1 MKESYWGYLILVLGI
16 FVLVI
21 MIAMMNLST
30 TNEEDYYLAQEI
42 MESAM
47 IDSVDYAAYRSTGD
61 IRIIKEKFVETFIRR
76 FAESATK
83 DTTYK
88 IEFYNIYEYP
98 PLASIKI
105 STAAG
110 DVTIASGSSASFSV
124 INTLTGTLES
134 KFYRN

>member
-21 MIAMMNLST
+21 MIAIQNMST
-30 TNEEDYYLAQEI
+30 TQEEDYYLAQEI
-42 MESAM
+42 MEAAM
-47 IDSVDYAAYRSTGD
+47 VDAVDYAAYRSSGD
-61 IRIIKEKFVETFIRR
+61 IRIIKEKFVETFVRR

-83 DTTYK
+83 NTTYK
-88 IEFYNIYEYP
+88 IEFYNIYENP

-105 STAAG
+105 SSATG
-110 DVTIASGSSASFSV
+110 NVTIASGSSASFSV

>member
-1 MKESYWGYLILVLGI
+1 MKETYWGYLIFALGV

-21 MIAMMNLST
+21 MIAMQNLST
-30 TNEEDYYLAQEI
+30 TQEEDYYLAQEI
-42 MESAM
+42 MQSSM
-47 IDSVDYAAYRSTGD
+47 IDAVDYTAYRKNGD
-61 IRIIKEKFVETFIRR
+61 IRIIKEKFVESFARR
-76 FAESATK
+76 FAENASK

-105 STAAG
+105 STASG
-110 DVTIASGSSASFSV
+110 DVTIASGNSASFSV
-124 INTLTGTLES
+124 INTLSGTLES

>member
-1 MKESYWGYLILVLGI
+1 MKESYWGYMILVLGI

-21 MIAMMNLST
+21 MIAMQNLST

-47 IDSVDYAAYRSTGD
+47 IDSVDYAAYRSSGD
-61 IRIIKEKFVETFIRR
+61 IRIIKEKFVETFVRR

-105 STAAG
+105 STATG
-110 DVTIASGSSASFSV
+110 DVTIATGSSASFSV
-124 INTLTGTLES
+124 VNTLTGTLES
-134 KFYRN
+134 KFYKN